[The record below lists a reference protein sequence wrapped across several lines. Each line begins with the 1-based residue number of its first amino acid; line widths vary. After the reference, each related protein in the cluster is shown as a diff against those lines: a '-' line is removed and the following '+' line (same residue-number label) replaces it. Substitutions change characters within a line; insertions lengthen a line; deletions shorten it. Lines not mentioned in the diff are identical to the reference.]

1 MKTSRPNNT
10 KKEAPSYG
18 RDFIYNFYT
27 LLNLLKTNAVGPA
40 NVFSLTTQGPV
51 EVSYV

>member
-1 MKTSRPNNT
+1 MKNFYPIEQ
-10 KKEAPSYG
+10 KKEAPISG

-40 NVFSLTTQGPV
+40 NVFSSTTQGPV